1 MKRKTSRKRNEEEE
15 EIRFENANKKKKKKY
30 VPSPEEIY
38 VIAWRNKVEI
48 QKIRTENVL
57 DDKHNIEFQKEEW
70 YNNEMK
76 CRYSISCKYN
86 RQYSDINE
94 NTAAVIKFDT
104 LKKSDDLYGLN
115 YILQEEEHDKNDTS
129 HHSRKRAN
137 CYKYTMDQ
145 GIDSNGLRYWKWNIS
160 KMVDE
165 GTILHFSGNMIVR
178 DSTKPTKPAVFVRPA
193 PPVLSKSKTSS
204 PAAKR
209 HAQHHGFL
217 QRRTLKR

>member
-1 MKRKTSRKRNEEEE
+1 
-15 EIRFENANKKKKKKY
+15 
-30 VPSPEEIY
+30 
-38 VIAWRNKVEI
+38 
-48 QKIRTENVL
+48 
-57 DDKHNIEFQKEEW
+57 
-70 YNNEMK
+70 
-76 CRYSISCKYN
+76 
-86 RQYSDINE
+86 RQYSDINKA
-94 NTAAVIKFDT
+94 NAAAVIQFDT

-204 PAAKR
+204 PAAKKAYSGKWFYCKA
-209 HAQHHGFL
+209 HIADCVKEIKAKNS
-217 QRRTLKR
+217 TLDKKAVVKILNDKWRGLSPDERKPWEDTADWVKEIKAKNSTLDKKALEKF

>member
-1 MKRKTSRKRNEEEE
+1 M
-15 EIRFENANKKKKKKY
+15 
-30 VPSPEEIY
+30 
-38 VIAWRNKVEI
+38 IAWRNKVEI

-57 DDKHNIEFQKEEW
+57 DDKHNIEFQKKEEEW
-70 YNNEMK
+70 YNKEMK

-86 RQYSDINE
+86 RQYSDINKA
-94 NTAAVIKFDT
+94 NAAAVIKFDT

-178 DSTKPTKPAVFVRPA
+178 DSTKPTKTAVFVRPSA
-193 PPVLSKSKTSS
+193 CIIKVENILSSRQKGILRKMVL
-204 PAAKR
+204 
-209 HAQHHGFL
+209 L
-217 QRRTLKR
+217 